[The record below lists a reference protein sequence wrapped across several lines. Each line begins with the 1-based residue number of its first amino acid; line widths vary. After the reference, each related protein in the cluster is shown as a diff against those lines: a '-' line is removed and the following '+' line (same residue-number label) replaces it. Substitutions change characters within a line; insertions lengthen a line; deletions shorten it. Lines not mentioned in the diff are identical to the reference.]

1 VAQIFY
7 NIFQDPA
14 TGLKIDH
21 NFFGVDFYN
30 AHKNAIRSLTYNDC
44 FTPLGFKT
52 IEEFREINIPLTISL
67 WMRLRNI
74 LYTARAKYSVHICPT
89 VMTIN
94 NFVTRWRK
102 GCRTLRNIMVK
113 VLEKERDIRTAR
125 SFLTFTSL
133 AGLVP
138 DPDLDLGRWYAAWN
152 CSSFT
157 NDFRTFIF
165 NTRNNFLPLNNRL
178 NAYIEDVDPSCT
190 YCRVSVNRPAPRV
203 SMAHCFINCPE
214 VREILIVF
222 NSLIGIEDDIDS
234 AQFSITLLVRH

>member
-1 VAQIFY
+1 
-7 NIFQDPA
+7 
-14 TGLKIDH
+14 
-21 NFFGVDFYN
+21 
-30 AHKNAIRSLTYNDC
+30 
-44 FTPLGFKT
+44 
-52 IEEFREINIPLTISL
+52 
-67 WMRLRNI
+67 
-74 LYTARAKYSVHICPT
+74 
-89 VMTIN
+89 
-94 NFVTRWRK
+94 
-102 GCRTLRNIMVK
+102 MVK

-190 YCRVSVNRPAPRV
+190 YCRVSVNRPAPRD

-234 AQFSITLLVRH
+234 ANFQSLYWYGTKDTNICKKIAHIFVYDSFRYIFFKKRLRRIRIEVDPFLMDLMHHIRWTSKFNTIINLSIRRTFANTRFLQALG